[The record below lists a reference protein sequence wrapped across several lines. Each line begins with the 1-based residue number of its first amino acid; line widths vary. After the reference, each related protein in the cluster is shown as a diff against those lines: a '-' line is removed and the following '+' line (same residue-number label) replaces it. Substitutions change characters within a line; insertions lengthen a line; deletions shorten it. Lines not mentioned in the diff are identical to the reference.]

1 MSTNQSC
8 KSGHAQVPAVSSFLT
23 TNCWKQPLR
32 NSEWQFD
39 YGINLTSVIRKAL
52 LCGKR
57 TMLHINAIVKVRLF
71 WALHRAFKLLT
82 KYPRWR
88 FWHLM
93 FEIFCNSLLTCN
105 FSCVPATWGKE
116 KSWWLPG
123 RLISLFILNSLVY
136 CWYACLSPTL
146 LGSSPCILTMW
157 KTCGG

>member
-57 TMLHINAIVKVRLF
+57 TILHINANVKVRLF
-71 WALHRAFKLLT
+71 WALCRAFKLLT

-105 FSCVPATWGKE
+105 FSCVPATWGEE
-116 KSWWLPG
+116 KSWWPLG
-123 RLISLFILNSLVY
+123 GWSAFSSLTVWSTVDMHVFLQH
-136 CWYACLSPTL
+136 CWEVHPAF
-146 LGSSPCILTMW
+146 
-157 KTCGG
+157 